1 MSNLS
6 SGSETI
12 ADRIAAIIQEQHL
25 QPGDRLPSIRELAD
39 TLGEKANAVRDS
51 LLVAQAQGIVRVLPR
66 AGAFVTPSGASSE
79 PGPSTSDQRK
89 SLPLAGSSTTPG
101 STAPR
106 HPNLFHLLDARGT
119 VEVELALRAAKRRR
133 LEDLEP
139 IRRTLEEM
147 AEIPELERRANY
159 VDLDIRFHC
168 QIARLGGNDVLA
180 DFADGL
186 LQQLRPQLKRL
197 PWTHERRQRTD
208 ASHLAI
214 YRSLIDGD
222 EDAVR
227 KEMSVHLRAA
237 YDSLLHQ
244 LCTPP
249 TVAVEPLAG
258 DPLPEERVNGTST
271 PS

>member
-1 MSNLS
+1 MSRLS

-12 ADRIAAIIQEQHL
+12 AERIAAIIREQNL
-25 QPGDRLPSIRELAD
+25 QPGDRLPSIRELAE

-66 AGAFVTPSGASSE
+66 AGAFVTPAGASSDAQ
-79 PGPSTSDQRK
+79 PSAADQRK
-89 SLPLAGSSTTPG
+89 SLPMANSLQAG
-101 STAPR
+101 

-159 VDLDIRFHC
+159 VELDIRFHG

-180 DFADGL
+180 EFAEGL
-186 LQQLRPQLKRL
+186 LGQLRPQLNRL
-197 PWTHERRQRTD
+197 PWTYERRQKTD

-214 YRSLIDGD
+214 YRSLINGD
-222 EDAVR
+222 EETVR
-227 KEMSVHLRAA
+227 KEMSDHLRAA

-249 TVAVEPLAG
+249 TAAITPLTDEPVIDKRVDG
-258 DPLPEERVNGTST
+258 EHVNGNSFLN
-271 PS
+271 